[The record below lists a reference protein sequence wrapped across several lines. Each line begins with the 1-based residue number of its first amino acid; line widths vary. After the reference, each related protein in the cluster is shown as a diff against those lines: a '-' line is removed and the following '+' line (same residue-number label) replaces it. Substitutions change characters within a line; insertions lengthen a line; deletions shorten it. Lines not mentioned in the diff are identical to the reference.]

1 MDNSAR
7 GRDHRR
13 PNSEKLR
20 VAEATLEKKIKT
32 KYNIFL
38 RKKHFL
44 VLEGYDPRIHALY
57 FCPQLYKFDGD
68 NNLVP
73 LQGEEIGQLV
83 AQSVQDG
90 VVDKQPWYEALD
102 KLPTKPI
109 LEQNRSTGNGIRV
122 QQGTLQKQIES
133 SMDGQQQSE
142 RTMKRQLHANVRSHL
157 ERPDNPD

>member
-1 MDNSAR
+1 
-7 GRDHRR
+7 
-13 PNSEKLR
+13 
-20 VAEATLEKKIKT
+20 
-32 KYNIFL
+32 
-38 RKKHFL
+38 
-44 VLEGYDPRIHALY
+44 LEGYDPRIHALY

-109 LEQNRSTGNGIRV
+109 LEQNRSTGNGILV
-122 QQGTLQKQIES
+122 QQATLQKQIES
-133 SMDGQQQSE
+133 SLDGQRQSE
-142 RTMKRQLHANVRSHL
+142 RIMKRQPHANVRSHL